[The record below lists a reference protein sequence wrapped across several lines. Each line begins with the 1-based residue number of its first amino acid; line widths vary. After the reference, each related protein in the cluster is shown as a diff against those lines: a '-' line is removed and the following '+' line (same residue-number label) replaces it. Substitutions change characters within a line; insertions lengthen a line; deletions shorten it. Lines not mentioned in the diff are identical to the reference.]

1 MTIRG
6 NSMPI
11 CSSGTS
17 AFLLYRKMD
26 QRTFQLNT
34 AHDGVQRSADRRE
47 AGDDTSLPSG
57 PQGGD
62 NE

>member
-1 MTIRG
+1 
-6 NSMPI
+6 MPI
-11 CSSGTS
+11 CNSGTS